1 MKFVKIAAVAIGLAA
16 ALPVATP
23 VAAQEAAAETP
34 AAEQLELRRGMWLI
48 SADGRRVGRI
58 DTVVGEENAPVAVT
72 VIKGM
77 DIVSI
82 PAETLSPGEDK
93 GKVATSLNY
102 RDIR

>member
-58 DTVVGEENAPVAVT
+58 DSVEIGRAHV
-72 VIKGM
+72 
-77 DIVSI
+77 
-82 PAETLSPGEDK
+82 
-93 GKVATSLNY
+93 
-102 RDIR
+102 